1 MKIRLLRSEALR
13 NRLDLMAL
21 LPISGWEVFFYL
33 IPLLFLLII
42 SFWTSKDY
50 DLIPTWSLSNYQE
63 VFSNPLFRKAFLWSV
78 WITIATLL
86 ITISVAY
93 PFAYGLAFVVP
104 KNYRQVI
111 LIAIVAPFWTNYL
124 VRVYSWQLIIGG
136 NGIISQ
142 SLIALGLIDTPLQ
155 ILYTHVATSIG
166 LLHFLITVMILN
178 LYSTL
183 DNIDRSLIE
192 AASDLGAG
200 PFRCFFWIIFP
211 LSVPGLAIGT
221 MFGFIFAFTDFIA
234 PSVLGGGTK
243 PVFSQMIVDAAHWN
257 ANYPM
262 ASALSAVMLLAISAF
277 LLLLFRIVK
286 GIIKG

>member
-33 IPLLFLLII
+33 VPLLFLLII

-93 PFAYGLAFVVP
+93 PFAYALAFVVP
-104 KNYRQVI
+104 KKYRQVI

-221 MFGFIFAFTDFIA
+221 MFVFIFAFTDFIA

-262 ASALSAVMLLAISAF
+262 ASALSAVMLLAISVF
-277 LLLLFRIVK
+277 LLLLSRIVK

>member
-1 MKIRLLRSEALR
+1 MKIRLPRSNALR
-13 NRLDLMAL
+13 HRLDLMAL
-21 LPISGWEVFFYL
+21 MPISGWEVFFYL
-33 IPLLFLLII
+33 VPLLFLIII

-50 DLIPTWSLSNYQE
+50 DLIPTWTLSNYQE
-63 VFSNPLFRKAFLWSV
+63 VFSNPLFRKAFLWSI

-104 KNYRQVI
+104 KRYQQVI

-124 VRVYSWQLIIGG
+124 VRVYSWQLIIGE
-136 NGIISQ
+136 NGIINQ
-142 SLIALGLIDTPLQ
+142 SLIALGLIDTPLR

-178 LYSTL
+178 LYSSL

-200 PFRCFFWIIFP
+200 PFRNFFWIIFP

-221 MFGFIFAFTDFIA
+221 MFVFIFAFTDFIA

-243 PVFSQMIVDAAHWN
+243 PVFSQMIVDAAQWN

-262 ASALSAVMLLAISAF
+262 ASALSAVMLLAISLF
-277 LLLLFRIVK
+277 LLLLFRIVR
-286 GIIKG
+286 GIIEE